1 MEEKLCKDPEEDE
14 VEVVLTPEM
23 EAELSNGCGD
33 ETEEENDEE

>member
-1 MEEKLCKDPEEDE
+1 MEEKLCKDPEEYE
-14 VEVVLTPEM
+14 EEVVLTPEM

>member
-14 VEVVLTPEM
+14 EEVVLTPEM
-23 EAELSNGCGD
+23 EAELSNGYGD